1 MILVIIGIVAAG
13 VVIYIV
19 KKKKDAAKASEVAS
33 RLSTK
38 PRTVTKPVSK
48 PKGTTPGYDSTG
60 QPVKM
65 DNETGPDFKAR
76 QAHFYYVQGRG

>member
-19 KKKKDAAKASEVAS
+19 KKKKDAAKASEIAS

-38 PRTVTKPVSK
+38 PRTVTKVVSTK
-48 PKGTTPGYDSTG
+48 PGYDSTG